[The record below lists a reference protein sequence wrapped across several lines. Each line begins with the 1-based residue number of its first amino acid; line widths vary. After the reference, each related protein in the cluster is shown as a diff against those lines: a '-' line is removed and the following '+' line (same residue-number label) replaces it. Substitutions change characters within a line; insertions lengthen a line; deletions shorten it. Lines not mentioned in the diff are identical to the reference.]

1 MPPLYRMPAFY
12 LAMLAAALVVG
23 VASWARTPR
32 SRDVVVSAEPRKV
45 ANQPKSSVPDAPAKR
60 ADVALAGI
68 EKSEDLILRTPE
80 GLRRKVVVKDL
91 DVVCQSKPSGGRPVG
106 SPLDYFSIHY
116 LFGESPGKEA
126 PFYQIGPREG
136 PPRGWIAGTSALEWD
151 TRLMARP
158 TGRAGRPVLVIYRD
172 ETCLLDSLAHRVCPK
187 HNGRCPTEGEE
198 NVRDADGATGTPALG
213 MPILG
218 SRSIPQPGG
227 APRTIFEVASLV
239 RDQAP
244 PPPPPAQ
251 PPAEM
256 LPLLRRLE
264 IAFVIDTTASMQ
276 ATIDAARTLSAKLV
290 ADAARRYRDLT
301 LHLALVEYRDDSPA
315 FGFKTQVVS
324 QFTDPAGFRKA
335 LDRIRA
341 ADRGDGSVDEM
352 VLDGVE
358 QALHLNWPTG
368 RAGELATKLIV
379 LLGDAPD
386 HALDLVRATA
396 LADSAKQSKITI
408 AAVALDRPGQLTRD
422 EKARYHDQWRT
433 LAERS
438 FRPLDKATGY
448 TQRVPPALLSPD
460 RADEIVTLVES
471 LIHDRME
478 RARELAALAAADA
491 EGRLRD
497 YVNSQGLTLD
507 QVAPVLADLHRD
519 QAEPANRPDPRL
531 NGRKAPSVRRGW
543 IAERIGTKPL
553 VTVEILMSHAE
564 LDILIDELTRLQQ
577 AAQGSAKDLSDLLRI
592 GTAAASGE
600 TGFLAADR
608 GTQTFAEHLRRR
620 QGLPPARP
628 DSLMLRTQADLLQ
641 ADDLYRT
648 ALNRKLSASLAE
660 LVRFRDSPDWSNSK
674 RSIDGMMMVPY
685 RMIDF

>member
-1 MPPLYRMPAFY
+1 MPVFY
-12 LAMLAAALVVG
+12 LAMLAAALVIG
-23 VASWARTPR
+23 VASWARAPR
-32 SRDVVVSAEPRKV
+32 SRDTVASMGRATIPDRAESSP
-45 ANQPKSSVPDAPAKR
+45 SSVGAGSPKPDDSPRPDVVK
-60 ADVALAGI
+60 AD
-68 EKSEDLILRTPE
+68 DPILRTPD

-91 DVVCQSKPSGGRPVG
+91 DIVCQSKASGGRPVG

-116 LFGESPGKEA
+116 LFGEIPGKDT
-126 PFYQIGPREG
+126 PWYQIGPRDG
-136 PPRGWIAGTSALEWD
+136 PPRGWIPGTAALEWD
-151 TRLMARP
+151 TRLMANP
-158 TGRAGRPVLVIYRD
+158 TGRAGRPALVIYRD
-172 ETCLLDSLAHRVCPK
+172 EKCLLDALAHRVCPR

-198 NVRDADGATGTPALG
+198 QVKDSGDRTGTPVLG
-213 MPILG
+213 MPILR

-227 APRTIFEVASLV
+227 SPRTIFEVASLV

-256 LPLLRRLE
+256 LPLLRRLD

-276 ATIDAARTLSAKLV
+276 ATIEAARTLSAKLV
-290 ADAARRYRDLT
+290 ADASRRYRDLN
-301 LHLALVEYRDDSPA
+301 LRLALVEYRDDSPA
-315 FGFKTQVVS
+315 FGFKTQVVT
-324 QFTDPAGFRKA
+324 QFTDPAAFRAA
-335 LDRIRA
+335 LGRIRA
-341 ADRGDGSVDEM
+341 ADRGDGSVDEA
-352 VLDGVE
+352 VLDGVDR
-358 QALHLNWPTG
+358 ALQLDWPTG

-379 LLGDAPD
+379 LLGDSPD
-386 HALDLVRATA
+386 HAADLERATA
-396 LADSAKQSKITI
+396 LAGTAQQSKITI
-408 AAVALDRPGQLTRD
+408 ATVALDRPGQLTRD

-507 QVAPVLADLHRD
+507 QVAPVLADLHRNEAD
-519 QAEPANRPDPRL
+519 ATNRPDPRL

-543 IAERIGTKPL
+543 IAERIGSKPL
-553 VTVEILMSHAE
+553 VAVEILISHSE
-564 LDILIDELTRLQQ
+564 LELLIDELTRLQQ

-600 TGFLAADR
+600 TSFLAADR
-608 GTQTFAEHLRRR
+608 GTQTFAEHLGRR
-620 QGLPPARP
+620 QGLPPAHP
-628 DSLMLRTQADLLQ
+628 DSLLLRTQADLLQ
-641 ADDLYRT
+641 ADDLYRA

-660 LVRFRDSPDWSNSK
+660 LVRYRDSADWSNPK

-685 RMIDF
+685 ALIDF